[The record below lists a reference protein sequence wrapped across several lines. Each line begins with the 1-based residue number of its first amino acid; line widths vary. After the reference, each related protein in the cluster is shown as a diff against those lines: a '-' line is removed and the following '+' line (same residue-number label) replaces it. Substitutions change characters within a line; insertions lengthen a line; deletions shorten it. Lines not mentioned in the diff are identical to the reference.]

1 MLLEHEML
9 TEVARHKLGT
19 TYQELADY
27 FMLSATQV
35 REAMLPLL
43 VDGRAIKGESIG
55 ADGVLITIT
64 QKGKDTLAAAKVKAK
79 AAIIDKKPRPL
90 KGVSPPNDV
99 VTRPVHY
106 TVGKIE
112 CIDAMR
118 SMLSAD
124 EYIGFL
130 RGNIFKYQWRYRMKN
145 GLEDLRK
152 AQWYLDRLLEA
163 S

>member
-1 MLLEHEML
+1 VLLEREML
-9 TEVARHKLGT
+9 TEVARHKLGA
-19 TYQELADY
+19 TYSELADY

-90 KGVSPPNDV
+90 KDISPPNDA
-99 VTRPVHY
+99 VTRPAHY

-118 SMLSAD
+118 
-124 EYIGFL
+124 
-130 RGNIFKYQWRYRMKN
+130 
-145 GLEDLRK
+145 
-152 AQWYLDRLLEA
+152 
-163 S
+163 